1 MLGYIYILFRHTCSR
16 QLDAGQTVKWLLHET
31 CTYNTIWYPTVV
43 FFRVVF
49 LSELRSWE
57 DLKLAWNSALSSQD
71 NKIRPCR
78 LKYSRFMYMSCIFIV
93 NNTINLFVTK
103 QISEFGPISLVFLS
117 HCRFLQRLGRGAF
130 GEAQHR
136 ASQQFIGSVDKSK
149 QDCKDTWDLHNIYI
163 LCIRILYMY
172 IYISYHVIICISYIK
187 CVYNW
192 LHVHRPWMHI
202 GFRLLLSVLLYLWL
216 CGGCWWLNFQFP
228 SSFLSWIN
236 TDRFLMQTLEA
247 TKQHQGRQQIVTT
260 SVLH

>member
-1 MLGYIYILFRHTCSR
+1 MYLQYHLISY
-16 QLDAGQTVKWLLHET
+16 
-31 CTYNTIWYPTVV
+31 TVV

-57 DLKLAWNSALSSQD
+57 DLKLAWNSAKASQD
-71 NKIRPCR
+71 SKIRPCR
-78 LKYSRFMYMSCIFIV
+78 LKYSRYVYVMYFHSEQHHES
-93 NNTINLFVTK
+93 LFVTK

-149 QDCKDTWDLHNIYI
+149 QDCKDTWDLHIIYIYI

-172 IYISYHVIICISYIK
+172 IYMSYHVTIICISHIK

-192 LHVHRPWMHI
+192 LHVHI
-202 GFRLLLSVLLYLWL
+202 GRECTLDSDCSCPFCCTCGYVVVAGDWISNFLSV
-216 CGGCWWLNFQFP
+216 FFP
-228 SSFLSWIN
+228 GLTQTGSWCRRLKPPN
-236 TDRFLMQTLEA
+236 STRVDNR
-247 TKQHQGRQQIVTT
+247 
-260 SVLH
+260 